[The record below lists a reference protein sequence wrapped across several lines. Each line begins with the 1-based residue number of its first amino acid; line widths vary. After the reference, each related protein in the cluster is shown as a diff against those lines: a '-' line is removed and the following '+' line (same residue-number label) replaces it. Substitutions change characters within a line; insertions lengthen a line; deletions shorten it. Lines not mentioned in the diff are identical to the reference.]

1 MTVNTKAK
9 LRELLIQI
17 SHGTHDPMPTRM
29 LPYPD
34 EKAMQVDEWWQAYF
48 ISARDS
54 YRALA
59 HEAIKLLDNNA

>member
-1 MTVNTKAK
+1 MQNEKR
-9 LRELLIQI
+9 LRELLTQI

-34 EKAMQVDEWWQAYF
+34 SKAMQVDEWWQNYF
-48 ISARDS
+48 LSARDS

-59 HEAIKLLDNNA
+59 LDALKLLDENA

>member
-1 MTVNTKAK
+1 MKNKEK
-9 LRELLIQI
+9 LRELLVRI

-34 EKAMQVDEWWQAYF
+34 SKAMQVDEWWQNYF

-54 YRALA
+54 YRVMA
-59 HEAIKLLDNNA
+59 HDAIKLLDENA

>member
-1 MTVNTKAK
+1 MQNKEK

-34 EKAMQVDEWWQAYF
+34 SKAMQVDEWWQNYF
-48 ISARDS
+48 LSARDS

-59 HEAIKLLDNNA
+59 LDALKLLDENA